1 MYCCMR
7 CTKTKTKYQDSLI
20 QKSFILTTWQVW
32 DQLALFDEYLE
43 LVIQY
48 GFVTMFSAAF
58 PLAPLFALANNI
70 MEVNNAGRFFKQV
83 SVCLLHFEKIMN
95 NRNVLYFLLS
105 FSMQLIVLFSSMLCR
120 IIFLGF

>member
-1 MYCCMR
+1 MPYF
-7 CTKTKTKYQDSLI
+7 QA
-20 QKSFILTTWQVW
+20 W

-70 MEVNNAGRFFKQV
+70 MEVKVG
-83 SVCLLHFEKIMN
+83 MN
-95 NRNVLYFLLS
+95 NLRGTKLNLEKMSVKQINDTVS
-105 FSMQLIVLFSSMLCR
+105 PVEC
-120 IIFLGF
+120 

>member
-1 MYCCMR
+1 MISVSPSIWQSINM
-7 CTKTKTKYQDSLI
+7 LLHA
-20 QKSFILTTWQVW
+20 ILLFQAW

-70 MEVNNAGRFFKQV
+70 MEVGQEKNSKFWEWECDMIL
-83 SVCLLHFEKIMN
+83 CL
-95 NRNVLYFLLS
+95 RTQY
-105 FSMQLIVLFSSMLCR
+105 
-120 IIFLGF
+120 

>member
-1 MYCCMR
+1 MISVPPPIEQSINM
-7 CTKTKTKYQDSLI
+7 LLHA
-20 QKSFILTTWQVW
+20 ILLFQAW

-70 MEVNNAGRFFKQV
+70 MEVGWEIYSKVLRV
-83 SVCLLHFEKIMN
+83 RVC
-95 NRNVLYFLLS
+95 Y
-105 FSMQLIVLFSSMLCR
+105 
-120 IIFLGF
+120 

>member
-1 MYCCMR
+1 MS
-7 CTKTKTKYQDSLI
+7 QA
-20 QKSFILTTWQVW
+20 W

-70 MEVNNAGRFFKQV
+70 MEVGRE
-83 SVCLLHFEKIMN
+83 EKLKAQ
-95 NRNVLYFLLS
+95 RL
-105 FSMQLIVLFSSMLCR
+105 
-120 IIFLGF
+120 

>member
-1 MYCCMR
+1 MISVSPSIWQSINM
-7 CTKTKTKYQDSLI
+7 LLHA
-20 QKSFILTTWQVW
+20 ILLFQAW

-70 MEVNNAGRFFKQV
+70 MEVGR
-83 SVCLLHFEKIMN
+83 EKYLKALDCEKGCAAA
-95 NRNVLYFLLS
+95 NV
-105 FSMQLIVLFSSMLCR
+105 
-120 IIFLGF
+120 IIKGTY

>member
-1 MYCCMR
+1 MPYF
-7 CTKTKTKYQDSLI
+7 QA
-20 QKSFILTTWQVW
+20 W

-70 MEVNNAGRFFKQV
+70 MEVKVGRNNLRGTKLNLEKMSVKQINDTV
-83 SVCLLHFEKIMN
+83 SPVEC
-95 NRNVLYFLLS
+95 
-105 FSMQLIVLFSSMLCR
+105 
-120 IIFLGF
+120 

>member
-1 MYCCMR
+1 MS
-7 CTKTKTKYQDSLI
+7 QA
-20 QKSFILTTWQVW
+20 W

-70 MEVNNAGRFFKQV
+70 MEVGR
-83 SVCLLHFEKIMN
+83 EE
-95 NRNVLYFLLS
+95 
-105 FSMQLIVLFSSMLCR
+105 
-120 IIFLGF
+120 

>member
-1 MYCCMR
+1 MF
-7 CTKTKTKYQDSLI
+7 QA
-20 QKSFILTTWQVW
+20 W

-70 MEVNNAGRFFKQV
+70 MEVGRKE
-83 SVCLLHFEKIMN
+83 EK
-95 NRNVLYFLLS
+95 RYFVALWR
-105 FSMQLIVLFSSMLCR
+105 MLPDA
-120 IIFLGF
+120 L

>member
-1 MYCCMR
+1 MPYF
-7 CTKTKTKYQDSLI
+7 QA
-20 QKSFILTTWQVW
+20 W

-70 MEVNNAGRFFKQV
+70 MEVRVGRNNLRGTK
-83 SVCLLHFEKIMN
+83 LNLG
-95 NRNVLYFLLS
+95 
-105 FSMQLIVLFSSMLCR
+105 
-120 IIFLGF
+120 IFL

>member
-1 MYCCMR
+1 MISVSPSIWQSINM
-7 CTKTKTKYQDSLI
+7 LLHA
-20 QKSFILTTWQVW
+20 ILLFQAW

-70 MEVNNAGRFFKQV
+70 MEVGQEKYSKFWEWECDTMFANAILKGA
-83 SVCLLHFEKIMN
+83 
-95 NRNVLYFLLS
+95 
-105 FSMQLIVLFSSMLCR
+105 
-120 IIFLGF
+120 